1 MSRAVVIQGPTTNY
15 DELKEKWGPNI
26 VWSTWKGS
34 ESYYLDQ
41 DNVIYSKPPI
51 ENGTCNVNLQKI
63 STLNGLKKAKQLGY
77 TRAVKTRSDLYPT
90 DYYKLVSLFK
100 EGLNV
105 TFFHNHKEGYYVD
118 YIFEGDID
126 LLIQCFSFNDI
137 NPSYAEQTI
146 TKQINKIYPKKDI
159 CYYGKFLN
167 KSNDLFWIKNNIYL
181 STYSNDPKF
190 LTP

>member
-51 ENGTCNVNLQKI
+51 ENGTHNVNLQKI

-105 TFFHNHKEGYYVD
+105 TFFHNYKDGYYVD

-126 LLIQCFSFNDI
+126 LLIQCFSFTNI
-137 NPSYAEQTI
+137 TPSYPEQII
-146 TKQINKIYPKKDI
+146 TKQINKVYSKKDI
-159 CYYGKFLN
+159 HYYGKFLN
-167 KSNDLFWIKNNIYL
+167 KSNDLFWIKNNLYL
-181 STYSNDPKF
+181 SSYITFPKF
-190 LTP
+190 L